1 MANLKWLSALL
12 FIYSLMWQ
20 KSYSKANLYSFL
32 VDHSGDLWIEP
43 VKLAST
49 KAEEDP
55 SGDASDFMMAEE
67 VVDLTAGTNV
77 YTFGQF
83 SLSFDISL
91 LLVLIFF
98 FFLFQWLIYQ
108 RNILNS
114 RCLPLPVGIR
124 NIAGPSTKIN
134 IFTWF
139 WPSFPK

>member
-1 MANLKWLSALL
+1 MGTAFSLLEPLFPGKTPRQIKLKFNNEDGKYRSRLDDAV
-12 FIYSLMWQ
+12 YNRA
-20 KSYSKANLYSFL
+20 K
-32 VDHSGDLWIEP
+32 DHSGDLWIEP

-67 VVDLTAGTNV
+67 VVDLTAGTN
-77 YTFGQF
+77 
-83 SLSFDISL
+83 
-91 LLVLIFF
+91 
-98 FFLFQWLIYQ
+98 WLIYQ